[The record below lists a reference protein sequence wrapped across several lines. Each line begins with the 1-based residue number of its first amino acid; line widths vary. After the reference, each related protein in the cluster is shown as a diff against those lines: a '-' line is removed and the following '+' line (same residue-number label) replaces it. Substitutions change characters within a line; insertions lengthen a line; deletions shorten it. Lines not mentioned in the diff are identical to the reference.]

1 MDPVRAL
8 ASVTGSLQVNER
20 QAGGG
25 KRQADAFRQ
34 ALQQQGAQG
43 GQPEKRADQRPLRP
57 ALQAKADDGR
67 RTESAQHVD
76 VIA

>member
-1 MDPVRAL
+1 MDPVRGL
-8 ASVTGSLQVNER
+8 AGVAGSLTVNER

-43 GQPEKRADQRPLRP
+43 GQADGRASQRPLRP
-57 ALQAKADDGR
+57 ALQVTAPDDR
-67 RTESAQHVD
+67 REGQARHVD